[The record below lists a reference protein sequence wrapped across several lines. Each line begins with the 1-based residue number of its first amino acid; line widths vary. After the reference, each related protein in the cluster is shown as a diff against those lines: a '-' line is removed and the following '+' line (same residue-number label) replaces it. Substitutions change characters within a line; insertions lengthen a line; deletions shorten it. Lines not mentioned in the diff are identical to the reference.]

1 MSKGDLL
8 NRIESLDASR
18 IGNMSL
24 EVIPTLTDNFDE
36 SLVRA
41 LVLRGQTNSTQR
53 EIFAKV
59 KQAYEIWAKNR
70 NPYWRTQ
77 RQSVLYPNYMR
88 EMQLDIECGWVLA
101 VSEMIG
107 NWDDVS
113 DVTDT
118 FSGSGEI
125 NETLMARIKELEAE
139 IETQKSLSR
148 EESEKIEVADKIR
161 LELLLRLM
169 EMDGADLDNYGNKSN
184 AAKVIQLVTG
194 LPSSTCKNYCTNRDL
209 NTKFH
214 SEPISKVNHV
224 LKELEMRTR
233 L

>member
-1 MSKGDLL
+1 MY
-8 NRIESLDASR
+8 A
-18 IGNMSL
+18 
-24 EVIPTLTDNFDE
+24 
-36 SLVRA
+36 
-41 LVLRGQTNSTQR
+41 
-53 EIFAKV
+53 
-59 KQAYEIWAKNR
+59 AYA
-70 NPYWRTQ
+70 
-77 RQSVLYPNYMR
+77 VMFMR

>member
-1 MSKGDLL
+1 
-8 NRIESLDASR
+8 
-18 IGNMSL
+18 
-24 EVIPTLTDNFDE
+24 
-36 SLVRA
+36 
-41 LVLRGQTNSTQR
+41 
-53 EIFAKV
+53 
-59 KQAYEIWAKNR
+59 
-70 NPYWRTQ
+70 
-77 RQSVLYPNYMR
+77 
-88 EMQLDIECGWVLA
+88 MQLDIECGWVLA